1 MGTVEIKMQ
10 ITWPV
15 MKARDI
21 REDNGLVDIS
31 QRVML

>member
-10 ITWPV
+10 IAWPV

-21 REDNGLVDIS
+21 RVCKTMAWWIFLGE
-31 QRVML
+31 